1 MRAKDIANLVYEPDW
16 DNSDASS
23 DDEDYSPLRLASTD
37 RIEQAENSTPF
48 EEELEETQETATASS
63 SIDNSSSGNSMPE
76 QPPGNPVT
84 PTTGPNSSSAS
95 FQLPH
100 QFSEPAGPATEMDS
114 SATAMDFFD
123 ITFGNDIME
132 MMVEQTNL
140 YAQQNP
146 PSARYRWYDTT
157 VSEMYL
163 FLGVII
169 AMGVHLLP
177 SLADY

>member
-1 MRAKDIANLVYEPDW
+1 
-16 DNSDASS
+16 
-23 DDEDYSPLRLASTD
+23 
-37 RIEQAENSTPF
+37 
-48 EEELEETQETATASS
+48 
-63 SIDNSSSGNSMPE
+63 
-76 QPPGNPVT
+76 
-84 PTTGPNSSSAS
+84 
-95 FQLPH
+95 
-100 QFSEPAGPATEMDS
+100 MDS

-140 YAQQNP
+140 YTQQNP

-177 SLADY
+177 SLADYRSSDSLLGVPGICLGMPINRFKALLHCMHINNSKAVPHKQPGDDRLHKVRPMIE

>member
-1 MRAKDIANLVYEPDW
+1 
-16 DNSDASS
+16 
-23 DDEDYSPLRLASTD
+23 
-37 RIEQAENSTPF
+37 
-48 EEELEETQETATASS
+48 
-63 SIDNSSSGNSMPE
+63 MPE

-100 QFSEPAGPATEMDS
+100 QFSEPVGPATEMDS

-140 YAQQNP
+140 YAQ
-146 PSARYRWYDTT
+146 
-157 VSEMYL
+157 
-163 FLGVII
+163 
-169 AMGVHLLP
+169 
-177 SLADY
+177 